1 MKFNKRAQFIK
12 ESPINWLIQYALEN
26 PSTISLAAG
35 LVEEDSLPVD
45 ELKLAFDSLIES
57 GDARKFLQYGT
68 TAGLSPLKKEISRWL
83 VEIEST
89 TYKPLDIDPETMVI
103 TNGSQQFLYL
113 LSEALLEEGD
123 IVLIESPSYFVYADT
138 LSSMGVD
145 FQIIKTD
152 EEGIRVDDLKAQVDQ
167 LRNKGELERVKML
180 YMIPWCQN
188 PSGVSRSKSRE
199 LELSNY
205 LIQLTS
211 EMDQI
216 GLYLSIVEDAAYRSL
231 CFEPMNVSSTMLQ
244 HAELVPNIA
253 YVTTFSKPF
262 APGLKLGAGLLP
274 PELLKQVLLIKGS
287 HDFGTSH
294 WNQALLWKLLENKW
308 LDKARMRVL
317 NSYKSKAKLLHQ
329 KLKSE
334 LPQGFD
340 VSMPSGG
347 MYMWVKAPSDFYTHR
362 SSEFFQSCLDHGV
375 LYVPGEYCDLDPVH
389 SLNTIRLS
397 YGRVSEEQILE
408 GADRLIGVINT
419 KISLD

>member
-1 MKFNKRAQFIK
+1 MKLNKRSQFIK

-26 PSTISLAAG
+26 PNTISLAAG

-45 ELKLAFDSLIES
+45 ELKLAFDSLIAS
-57 GDARKFLQYGT
+57 GDARRFLQYGT
-68 TAGLSPLKKEISRWL
+68 TSGLEPLKQEISKWL
-83 VEIEST
+83 LDIEST
-89 TYKPLDIDPETMVI
+89 TYKPLKMDPANMVI

-138 LSSMGVD
+138 LSSMGVE
-145 FQIIKTD
+145 FQTVQTD
-152 EEGIRVDDLKAQVDQ
+152 SEGISVDDLKTQVDK
-167 LRNKGELERVKML
+167 LRDSGRLDRVKML

-199 LELSNY
+199 VELSKY

-211 EMDQI
+211 EMNI
-216 GLYLSIVEDAAYRSL
+216 MGLYLSIVEDAAYRSL
-231 CFEPMNVSSTMLQ
+231 CFEPMDVSSTMLQ
-244 HAELVPNIA
+244 HSELVPYIA

-274 PELLKQVLLIKGS
+274 PELLRQVLLIKGS

-308 LDKARMRVL
+308 LDQARMRVL
-317 NSYKSKAKLLHQ
+317 NSYQSKANLLHQ
-329 KLKSE
+329 KLKKE
-334 LPQGFD
+334 LPPGFE

-347 MYMWVKAPSDFYTHR
+347 MYMWVKTPRDFHTNR
-362 SSEFFQSCLDHGV
+362 SSAFFQSCLEKGV

-397 YGRVSEEQILE
+397 YGRVSEQEILE
-408 GADRLIGVINT
+408 GADRLIQVIHT

>member
-1 MKFNKRAQFIK
+1 MKLNKRSQFIK

-26 PSTISLAAG
+26 PNTISLAAG

-45 ELKLAFDSLIES
+45 ELKLAFDSLIAS

-68 TAGLSPLKKEISRWL
+68 TSGLEPLKQEISKWL
-83 VEIEST
+83 LDIEST
-89 TYKPLDIDPETMVI
+89 TYKPLKMDPANMVI

-138 LSSMGVD
+138 LSSMGVE
-145 FQIIKTD
+145 FQTVQTD
-152 EEGIRVDDLKAQVDQ
+152 SEGISVDDLKSQVDK
-167 LRNKGELERVKML
+167 LRDSGRLDRVKML

-199 LELSNY
+199 VELSKY

-211 EMDQI
+211 EMNHLD
-216 GLYLSIVEDAAYRSL
+216 LYLSIVEDAAYRSL
-231 CFEPMNVSSTMLQ
+231 CFEPTDVSSTMLQ
-244 HAELVPNIA
+244 HCELVPYIA

-262 APGLKLGAGLLP
+262 APGLKLGAGILP
-274 PELLKQVLLIKGS
+274 PELLRHVLLIKGS

-308 LDKARMRVL
+308 LDQARMRVL
-317 NSYKSKAKLLHQ
+317 NSYHSKARILHQ
-329 KLKSE
+329 KLKNE
-334 LPQGFD
+334 LPQGFE

-347 MYMWVKAPSDFYTHR
+347 MYMWIKTPRDFHTNR
-362 SSEFFQSCLDHGV
+362 NSEFFQSCLDSGV

-389 SLNTIRLS
+389 SLNTMRLS
-397 YGRVSEEQILE
+397 YGRVSEKQILE
-408 GADRLIGVINT
+408 GADRLIQVIRKKNA
-419 KISLD
+419 LD